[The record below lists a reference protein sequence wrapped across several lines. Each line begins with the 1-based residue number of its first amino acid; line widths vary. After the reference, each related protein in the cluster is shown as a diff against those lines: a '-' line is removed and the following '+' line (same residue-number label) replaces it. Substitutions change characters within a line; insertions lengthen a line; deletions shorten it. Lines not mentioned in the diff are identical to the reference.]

1 MLTQDDIQRERY
13 ESRIKGL
20 MDYRSELKAERQEG
34 RVEGR
39 AEGIA
44 EGISKGIGRGER
56 IGQIQLLQVL
66 LRETQTP
73 DDDLN
78 ALSGESL
85 EQMRS
90 RLIEAARLAGFPV

>member
-13 ESRIKGL
+13 ESRMKGL
-20 MDYRSELKAERQEG
+20 MDYRSKMKAERQEG
-34 RVEGR
+34 R
-39 AEGIA
+39 AKGIA
-44 EGISKGIGRGER
+44 KGIGRGER
-56 IGQIQLLQVL
+56 IGQIQLLQIL

-90 RLIEAARLAGFPV
+90 RLLGAARLAGFPV

>member
-13 ESRIKGL
+13 ESRMKGL
-20 MDYRSELKAERQEG
+20 MDYRSEMKAERQ
-34 RVEGR
+34 EGR

-44 EGISKGIGRGER
+44 EGIAKGIGRGER

-73 DDDLN
+73 DDDLKT
-78 ALSGESL
+78 LTEESL

-90 RLIEAARLAGFPV
+90 RLLEAARLAGFPV